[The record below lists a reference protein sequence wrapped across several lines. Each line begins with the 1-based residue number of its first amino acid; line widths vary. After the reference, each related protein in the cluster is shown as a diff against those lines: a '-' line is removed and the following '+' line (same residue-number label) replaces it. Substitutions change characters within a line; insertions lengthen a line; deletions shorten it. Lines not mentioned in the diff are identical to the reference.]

1 MTTSMCMYGMAWST
15 CSDKR
20 TGSRVVCRNKALV
33 GSVLC
38 EEHRAQ
44 SLARVKAMPMPR
56 PRVVTER
63 AKYSVWL

>member
-1 MTTSMCMYGMAWST
+1 
-15 CSDKR
+15 
-20 TGSRVVCRNKALV
+20 VVCRNKALV